1 MMGDNGNLFI
11 GCSHNRHMNSFNW
24 IMRVKSFL
32 IQSDYKKV
40 MPYYIDF
47 VIPGF
52 EKSYPKG
59 LFKVPAFSNRQ
70 SEEWFLSFVNKIEE
84 SIGNKFLP
92 IYRMGDG
99 EFQVCVGYR
108 HRYRS
113 EGEPLGNYIYMIFK
127 TTVVQFR
134 KTLSQS
140 GFTAKTSLWAGSD
153 DFSRQ
158 ELDFVRTKLQENIRF
173 VAKKGY
179 LALKFSCS
187 RDSMFAQHYIIPV
200 SQWLR
205 KMDIRLDDTNY
216 IDVYFVYAMLTGPYR
231 HKIYRGRRIL
241 VVTSYN
247 ETKRE
252 AIEKGLKAEGVA
264 DVQFLP
270 LSQGRSM
277 YDDID
282 LSTINQPVDLVLVG
296 RGIGSADI
304 LCQLEPL
311 STVAID
317 AGYIIECLAYPELKQ
332 KRTFCWPDEERN
344 GDHTPI

>member
-1 MMGDNGNLFI
+1 M
-11 GCSHNRHMNSFNW
+11 
-24 IMRVKSFL
+24 KSFL
-32 IQSDYKKV
+32 MQSDYKKV

-59 LFKVPAFSNRQ
+59 LFKCPAFSGKPSN
-70 SEEWFLSFVNKIEE
+70 EWFLSFLKEIEDAM
-84 SIGNKFLP
+84 GHRFLP

-108 HRYRS
+108 HRYRT
-113 EGEPLGNYIYMIFK
+113 EGE
-127 TTVVQFR
+127 
-134 KTLSQS
+134 
-140 GFTAKTSLWAGSD
+140 SLWHYIDTLLRATISQLRKKLSGAGFSARTSRRANGD
-153 DFSRQ
+153 DFSSQ
-158 ELDFVRTKLQENIRF
+158 ELSVVRLKLKENIRY

-179 LALKFSCS
+179 LALKFSC
-187 RDSMFAQHYIIPV
+187 RKDSMFAQHYIMPF
-200 SQWLR
+200 SNWLE
-205 KMDIRLDDTNY
+205 KIDVHLSDTNY

-231 HKIYRGRRIL
+231 RKIYDGRRIL
-241 VVTSYN
+241 VITSLN

-264 DVQFLP
+264 DVQFIP

-277 YDDID
+277 YDKID
-282 LSTINQPVDLVLVG
+282 LSTINKAVDLVLVG

-311 STVAID
+311 NTVAID

-332 KRTFCWPDEERN
+332 KRSFCWPDEERGGN
-344 GDHTPI
+344 YTPI